1 MVCNLH
7 VYVVAEPFR
16 ISRPLCCAFTGK
28 ISDTTDFFEKL
39 IAGLPSELK
48 EIKLFPFSPKDNAR
62 KSSISDFQL
71 VDQTGSQHR
80 PILIWL
86 DPSVDAVTILHR
98 YQKVP

>member
-1 MVCNLH
+1 MACNLY
-7 VYVVAEPFR
+7 VYVVAERCR
-16 ISRPLCCAFTGK
+16 ISGPLCCAFTGK

-48 EIKLFPFSPKDNAR
+48 EVKLFPSSPKDNAR
-62 KSSISDFQL
+62 KSGISDFQL
-71 VDQTGSQHR
+71 VDQAGSQHR
-80 PILIWL
+80 SILFWL